1 MIVMLAVTFSALAL
15 IMRQKIGLLAA
26 GTMKFSSDGM
36 QLIFAVLLLALGVLV
51 AISGVSKL
59 GSKEKA

>member
-1 MIVMLAVTFSALAL
+1 
-15 IMRQKIGLLAA
+15 
-26 GTMKFSSDGM
+26 MKFSSDGM